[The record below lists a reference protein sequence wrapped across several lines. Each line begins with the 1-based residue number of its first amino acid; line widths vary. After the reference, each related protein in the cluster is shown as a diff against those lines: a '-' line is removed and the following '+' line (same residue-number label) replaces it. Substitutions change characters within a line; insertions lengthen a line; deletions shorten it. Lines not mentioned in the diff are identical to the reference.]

1 MTVIGIDFGTAN
13 AMVGYFD
20 GHAARIIPN
29 AWGAEL
35 TPTVVNVAPQGE
47 VTVGAVAKARGA
59 LAPQATAAGFKP
71 FLGTPKRYVLRG
83 QQYTPTEL
91 TALVLK
97 SLRADAIRYL
107 EEPVSEAVLSV
118 PAYFDNRQRAAL
130 IEAAKLAGLTVVRLI
145 GEATAAALAVQA
157 EPTEVQRILVM
168 DMGAD
173 QFTVSLLQRVEGTTQ
188 IMQQAVAN
196 HLGGNDFTHAL
207 VADFAAG
214 AHLTGIDTIAYQ
226 QLFDQVAEL
235 KKTAPTAANTL
246 TVGDRDYAYGGDCSP
261 LERRICAIARG
272 NARTAGASSAQCR
285 TAPHGY
291 RSSGVGRG
299 CRPAAG
305 GAPRSGENVPLLAAD
320 ECHARGSGGH
330 RAGDGCWP
338 ASGLPDSAGNDS
350 RADQRPFFWHASDPG
365 NRERGSHGFLCAAR
379 RSGRRLA
386 RSGRLFVYH

>member
-1 MTVIGIDFGTAN
+1 M
-13 AMVGYFD
+13 
-20 GHAARIIPN
+20 
-29 AWGAEL
+29 

-83 QQYTPTEL
+83 RQYTPIEL

-173 QFTVSLLQRVEGTTQ
+173 QFTVSLLQRMEGTTQ

-214 AHLTGIDTIAYQ
+214 VHLTGIDTAAYQ

-235 KKTAPTAANTL
+235 KKTAPTATNTL
-246 TVGDRDYAYGGDCSP
+246 TVGDRDYAYGVTAAHLKDVFAP
-261 LERRICAIARG
+261 LLGAMRVPLAQVLHS
-272 NARTAGASSAQCR
+272 AGLRLTDIDQVVLA
-285 TAPHGY
+285 G
-291 RSSGVGRG
+291 
-299 CRPAAG
+299 AAG

>member
-83 QQYTPTEL
+83 QQYTPIEL

-118 PAYFDNRQRAAL
+118 PAYFDNRQRGAL

-214 AHLTGIDTIAYQ
+214 AHLTGIDTAAYQ

-246 TVGDRDYAYGGDCSP
+246 TVGDRDYAYGVTAAHLKDVFAP
-261 LERRICAIARG
+261 LLGAMRVPLAQVLHS
-272 NARTAGASSAQCR
+272 AGLRLTDIDQVVLA
-285 TAPHGY
+285 G
-291 RSSGVGRG
+291 
-299 CRPAAG
+299 AAG